1 MSTNRW
7 IPVIAAA
14 WLAAGTACSDSLA
27 PADHKLPAV
36 ADQPPPALISIIGI
50 VHLTTNLRGTFT
62 LSTDDGQ
69 EIVLVGANLIS
80 VAQVDKAEVEVRG
93 AWNADGALEVTD
105 FVVRSVEGEAA
116 MDGILVARYDES
128 GQDLMPGT
136 LIGYA
141 LQLTRGGTIA
151 LTDPPADLIAFLGER
166 VWVTGD
172 PTAAPA
178 AFGFIHE

>member
-14 WLAAGTACSDSLA
+14 WLAGASACSDSVA
-27 PADHKLPAV
+27 PTEHARAAV
-36 ADQPPPALISIIGI
+36 PDQPASQISIIGI
-50 VHLTTNLRGTFT
+50 VHQTTDLRRPFL

-69 EIVLVGANLIS
+69 EVMLIGANLAS
-80 VAQVDKAEVEVRG
+80 VARVDSAEVEVRG
-93 AWNADGALEVTD
+93 AWDAEGAFEVND
-105 FVVRSVEGEAA
+105 FVVRSVAGAAA
-116 MDGILVARYDES
+116 MDGILVALLDNS
-128 GQDLMPGT
+128 GQDIISPTVL
-136 LIGYA
+136 GYA

-151 LTDPPADLIAFLGER
+151 LTDPPADLIAHLGER

-178 AFGFIHE
+178 AFGFIQ

>member
-27 PADHKLPAV
+27 PAGHAAPA
-36 ADQPPPALISIIGI
+36 APNQPAAALISIVGI
-50 VHLTTNLRGTFT
+50 VHQTTDLRNSFT

-69 EIVLVGANLIS
+69 EFVLVGANLAS
-80 VAQVDKAEVEVRG
+80 VARVDRAEVEVRG
-93 AWNADGALEVTD
+93 AWNADGALEVND
-105 FVVRSVEGEAA
+105 FVVRSVEGAPA
-116 MDGILVARYDES
+116 MDGILIARYDES
-128 GQDLMPGT
+128 GQDLIGPT
-136 LIGYA
+136 LLGYG

-151 LTDPPADLIAFLGER
+151 LTDPPADLVAHLGER

-172 PTAAPA
+172 PTAAPT
-178 AFGFIHE
+178 AFGFIQ